1 MKSIMLLFAFVFLSI
16 LMTSVFGSTT
26 NIQANATN
34 ITTTSTGVVNA
45 TAPIH
50 LLNKLTSP
58 VIGIVNIA
66 SVILFITFL
75 LIGEILIF
83 KQETEKEKINYKPF
97 AEYFLISLLILAI
110 PEVVSSYSTVIPGMI
125 TTLGSSTLTT
135 GVVYETEAIM
145 IIAVLISFA
154 GFLIFIKS
162 LAQMLV
168 DYTDE
173 AKREL
178 VKSGINKI
186 IILLIFI
193 IFSPYVLIVLFLG
206 LSKLLITVNNSF
218 NLSIS
223 QTIKTSN
230 LPYLT
235 SYQTA
240 YKGCSAS
247 PQFWQIGQVAGCVG
261 TSILYEGTSIIYPYS
276 LQIGIYQAVV
286 GLITKSFS
294 DVALNQLIFSF
305 IFGIVMVVSFAV
317 LDFKILKYLE
327 NINTEKEQESFREI
341 KAKILQFTAFMFSPT
356 LYIIFLLIAGAIL
369 SVIVGMIFT
378 SSASGLSFSPI
389 PALFTLIGY
398 PTTANIILFSA
409 GAIGIIFLLIL
420 IAIVGIF
427 AISKIFASGV
437 FSIAT
442 YWYFSDAPHVKAFG
456 ERIFYILIAIFI
468 IPVIILFFY
477 SIFFGMIPSLLHGAL
492 FSGGAVTTGSA
503 YGYSITSNNNIA
515 TLSGPGTSGTIQVS
529 YSCNSQSQIS
539 SAITYL
545 ASNSGNAQN
554 ALGALLYSCQGYIT
568 GYAISVLII
577 DAIFLVALIVGIYL
591 LATGGASLLGSSFTG
606 LTTSL
611 KAGNYTEAFST
622 LAKGTG
628 DLMNKANNSPFLKPI
643 MNIPKQTYTYV
654 KMPLA
659 GTTEGAVLEGT
670 VGTVGALA
678 MAVPNTM
685 IQEAQKREKQKMLE
699 QAIKDE
705 FEANYAES
713 KEDYNIKKEKV
724 KNLMTKLNNPNLN
737 IKDKKKIYEEI
748 NEINGSNKIL
758 LPTGMGIKE
767 KEDFLNDMWE
777 NHNGNINETV
787 SAWMNDKDEHK
798 KIIGKDIYNS
808 DSFKKSLL
816 TKEYHKNPNNIL
828 KLLKTPYYS
837 DVYNE
842 MKENVNTRELVYLR
856 AKENNIAIDT
866 QEKREAQFSQAKA
879 VKNSYNS
886 YKDAMNENGEEF
898 TKIDEGP
905 GSIQEK
911 QAQKEKIKLTALKNF
926 NNISEK
932 YGYTGKD
939 AVRIISG
946 TNNFADMYDTT
957 SEIYANTKTMQES
970 LANLKTT
977 AEKQEAKENIAK
989 LNQSLNL
996 SATELGYTN
1005 VEDFIQKAQATPSY
1019 KISKIIRDINNSKTE
1034 AEKEANKNEFIK
1046 MLGNI
1051 GLKQSQIK
1059 SIEGNEII
1067 QPVLM
1072 DAIEKMSMEYSSA
1085 TSQELGELIKNGY
1098 ENMAN
1103 PIMAKTISIPKG
1115 ILSNVDTNLKA
1126 MIANPINQTFKEYY
1140 GSIRKLVNT
1149 TWNQLMTGSLD
1160 TFIST
1165 LGEQTN
1171 YYSMQ
1176 IENSKK
1182 EIQENV
1188 SKLSDKTLS
1197 VQERAEIENKIA
1209 SLKKA
1214 IMSAQTEIA
1223 INNKTASIYSKIPV
1237 FDSILQSVKE
1247 WNVAGID
1254 DVVSQYRLQEKIT
1267 GNQIATIEKE
1277 IELKKKE
1284 LAEKQARIKT
1294 VKDSATEV
1302 LLEMQ
1307 IDKLKEKIEQITNEK
1322 QYLYIK
1328 QQGISDFLNT
1338 DNNGVTLDE
1347 INEEAKRLSIKESLN
1362 NKLDD
1367 IVNKN
1372 DKLMTIIENY
1382 DVGKNNYIN
1391 EKEKIEKIK
1400 TEINDAI
1407 KMISVVKTPEDISKI
1422 NTDNY
1427 TDEIKQIITPSIIYM
1442 KNKAEAKKENVNKK
1456 EEDIKKILSDIAKEK
1471 EHIERL
1477 NKIIIEKHE
1486 KDLPI
1491 NEEQQNKD
1499 EGERI
1504 VDSKIKE
1511 LKILLNPKGAT
1522 YETAVKYLKALQ
1534 ESNYKYVANNENEI
1548 ASAIKMNMLDDISS
1562 DINVQ
1567 KIIKE
1572 ITAKAMI
1579 EESKLTRENKANDYS
1594 KWLQVIKDN
1603 MKEEIKNTILNS
1615 VNMFPEKEQ
1624 DIIKTEL
1631 NKATKDNIDD
1641 VVKNLA
1647 DSGTVAGD
1655 IIYPVFE
1662 KINNMT
1668 PEDESTFN
1676 DILSEGIFEN
1686 NQNLETMKDLMTKTK
1701 SLIEKVGKN
1710 SSIYGKANTEIP
1722 KAEKITKAIK
1732 DSKKKGK

>member
-45 TAPIH
+45 TASIH

-66 SVILFITFL
+66 SVLLFITFL

-83 KQETEKEKINYKPF
+83 KQETEKEKVDYKPF

-173 AKREL
+173 AKREM

-193 IFSPYVLIVLFLG
+193 IFSPYILIVLFLG

-261 TSILYEGTSIIYPYS
+261 TSILYQETAIFYPYS

-305 IFGIVMVVSFAV
+305 IFGIVMVISFAV

-409 GAIGIIFLLIL
+409 GAIGIIFLLML
-420 IAIVGIF
+420 IAVVGIF

-492 FSGGAVTTGSA
+492 FSGGTVTTGSA

-515 TLSGPGTSGTIQVS
+515 TLSGPGTLGNNIQIS

-545 ASNSGNAQN
+545 NTNSGNAQN

-622 LAKGTG
+622 LAKGSG

-643 MNIPKQTYTYV
+643 MNIPKQAYTYV

-705 FEANYAES
+705 MNKFKSNNK
-713 KEDYNIKKEKV
+713 KEDLIEKMLDSLDD
-724 KNLMTKLNNPNLN
+724 KSRIAFTAKL
-737 IKDKKKIYEEI
+737 
-748 NEINGSNKIL
+748 
-758 LPTGMGIKE
+758 
-767 KEDFLNDMWE
+767 
-777 NHNGNINETV
+777 
-787 SAWMNDKDEHK
+787 DEHK
-798 KIIGKDIYNS
+798 GNIHETIEDIHRGKDERLRQATNRLIVGKEFKQLKALEEMDNNPKNTIKIINNPEYSNVFGQDVKD
-808 DSFKKSLL
+808 
-816 TKEYHKNPNNIL
+816 NIDL
-828 KLLKTPYYS
+828 RMFAYQ
-837 DVYNE
+837 
-842 MKENVNTRELVYLR
+842 R
-856 AKENNIAIDT
+856 AKSRNISIKT
-866 QEKREAQFSQAKA
+866 EQEREDQFSQVKA
-879 VKNSYNS
+879 IKNSYNS

-911 QAQKEKIKLTALKNF
+911 KAQKEKIKLTALKNF
-926 NNISEK
+926 NNTSEE

-946 TNNFADMYDTT
+946 TNNFADMYDAT
-957 SEIYANTKTMQES
+957 SEIYDNTKTMQES
-970 LANLKTT
+970 LVNLKTT
-977 AEKQEAKENIAK
+977 AEKQEAKENISK

-1059 SIEGNEII
+1059 GIEGNEII

-1149 TWNQLMTGSLD
+1149 TWSQLMTGSLD

-1214 IMSAQTEIA
+1214 IMTAQTEIT

-1267 GNQIATIEKE
+1267 GNQITTIEKE
-1277 IELKKKE
+1277 IEAKKKE

-1322 QYLYIK
+1322 QYLYVK

-1347 INEEAKRLSIKESLN
+1347 INEEAKRLNIKENLN

-1367 IVNKN
+1367 IVGKN

-1382 DVGKNNYIN
+1382 DVGKNNYISG
-1391 EKEKIEKIK
+1391 KEKIEKIK
-1400 TEINDAI
+1400 TEIDSAI
-1407 KMISVVKTPEDISKI
+1407 KLISVIKTPEDISKI

-1442 KNKAEAKKENVNKK
+1442 KNKAEAKKENANKK

-1471 EHIERL
+1471 EHVERL
-1477 NKIIIEKHE
+1477 DKIIIEKHE

-1491 NEEQQNKD
+1491 NEEQQNKE

-1511 LKILLNPKGAT
+1511 LKTLLNPKGAT
-1522 YETAVKYLKALQ
+1522 YGTAVKYIKALQ
-1534 ESNYKYVANNENEI
+1534 ESNDKYVANNEDEI

-1562 DINVQ
+1562 DINIQ

-1676 DILSEGIFEN
+1676 DIMSEGIFEN
-1686 NQNLETMKDLMTKTK
+1686 NENLGTMKDLMTKTK